1 MALGEVTVAVKW
13 GRLDRRKWYVQI
25 GVILLSQRVGMVVMV
40 LQ

>member
-1 MALGEVTVAVKW
+1 MALGEVTVVVKW
-13 GRLDRRKWYVQI
+13 GRLDRWKWYVQI